1 MNLCEKI
8 KTNQMKNLQKFG
20 KRKTQTLNI
29 QRKIE
34 KSHKY
39 KYGNKG

>member
-1 MNLCEKI
+1 
-8 KTNQMKNLQKFG
+8 MKNLQKFG